1 MPCSRDTDVLTWWG
15 HTAHDQVDDAVVE
28 RVHAA
33 VLGGMGLLALHS
45 AHYSKIFQR
54 LLGTSC
60 SLRWRNDGER
70 ELVWTVDPAHPIAA
84 GVPHP
89 IVIDAHEMYG
99 EHFDIPPPDE
109 LVFVS
114 SFAGGEVF
122 RGGCCFRRGA
132 GRIFYFSPGDQDYPI
147 YHHPDVQRVHRQRRR
162 VGRAGSRRPARRSRQ
177 PDGAARL
184 VRMSAPLRV
193 GVVGLGWAGQQHL
206 AAYHAHPDDAS
217 SSRSPASRTARA
229 PSSPRKYGIEHA
241 VARLEGPAEG
251 RGPRRGQRLRPDL
264 PARPDRDRRAEARP
278 PRALREADRARRA
291 RGRTRWCRAARK
303 ADRVLDVAFNHRQR
317 GDIQKLKALIDEG
330 RLGRPYYAKAW
341 WLRRTG
347 IPTVG
352 SWFTRRELAGGGP
365 LVDIGVH
372 VLDWSLFLL
381 GDPQVVA
388 VSASTYDLLAT
399 NGFGAGSSG
408 GYKGKT
414 GAGDDETPT
423 FDVEDLA
430 SVFMRLDGRRHAA
443 RRGQLGRAPPRR
455 RRVRHHALRHRRRRR
470 ADRRRLRAEG
480 RAAALHRRRRQA
492 VASRVPVKRG
502 RAHTAV
508 IEQFVDEDPRRATGA
523 ATTGRAPPP
532 SPASSTPATCQ
543 PPSSARSGS
552 IPDATAPAARGWV
565 SGGAAPVASR
575 RRPPRG
581 RRSPSSRRRRTSPPP
596 R

>member
-1 MPCSRDTDVLTWWG
+1 MPCSRETDVLTWWG
-15 HTAHDQVDDAVVE
+15 HTAHDRVDDAVVE

-33 VLGGMGLLALHS
+33 VLGGVGLLALHS

-147 YHHPDVQRVHRQRRR
+147 YHHPDVQRVIANA
-162 VGRAGSRRPARRSRQ
+162 VEWAAPGPDVPRAV
-177 PDGAARL
+177 PDSPMAPARL
-184 VRMSAPLRV
+184 VRMTAPLRV

-206 AAYHAHPDDAS
+206 AAYHSHPDTEVVALAGLEDG
-217 SSRSPASRTARA
+217 PRA
-229 PSSPRKYGIEHA
+229 KLARKYGIEHA
-241 VARLEGPAEG
+241 VADWKDLLKVEGLDAVSVCVPTFLHAPIAIAALK
-251 RGPRRGQRLRPDL
+251 RGAHVLSEKPMAIDGPEA
-264 PARPDRDRRAEARP
+264 ARMV
-278 PRALREADRARRA
+278 
-291 RGRTRWCRAARK
+291 RAARK

-365 LVDIGVH
+365 
-372 VLDWSLFLL
+372 
-381 GDPQVVA
+381 
-388 VSASTYDLLAT
+388 
-399 NGFGAGSSG
+399 AG
-408 GYKGKT
+408 
-414 GAGDDETPT
+414 
-423 FDVEDLA
+423 
-430 SVFMRLDGRRHAA
+430 
-443 RRGQLGRAPPRR
+443 
-455 RRVRHHALRHRRRRR
+455 RHRRPR
-470 ADRRRLRAEG
+470 ARLV
-480 RAAALHRRRRQA
+480 AL
-492 VASRVPVKRG
+492 
-502 RAHTAV
+502 
-508 IEQFVDEDPRRATGA
+508 
-523 ATTGRAPPP
+523 
-532 SPASSTPATCQ
+532 PA
-543 PPSSARSGS
+543 R
-552 IPDATAPAARGWV
+552 
-565 SGGAAPVASR
+565 
-575 RRPPRG
+575 
-581 RRSPSSRRRRTSPPP
+581 
-596 R
+596 